1 MAELGNVL
9 EPESEGP
16 RGPDLLVEVRVPR
29 AALGEKDGYRVEI
42 PRKIAAEGGYVE
54 RVSSPHDEDDT
65 VLLHLPEGFPSGG
78 TLKLRGQGGACE
90 DGDGPPGDLLVE
102 VELTGGPLARA
113 DPTALAGRQ
122 VPVWMSVAGFIA
134 LVAAIIAWALT

>member
-16 RGPDLLVEVRVPR
+16 RGPDLYVEVEVPR
-29 AALGEKDGYRVEI
+29 AALGETDGYRVDV
-42 PRKIAAEGGYVE
+42 PRKIAAAGGYVE
-54 RVSSPHDEDDT
+54 RVSSPHDEGDQ
-65 VLLHLPEGFPSGG
+65 VLLHLPDDFPDGG
-78 TLKLRGQGGACE
+78 TLKLRGQGGPCE

-102 VELTGGPLARA
+102 VELTGGPLVRS

-134 LVAAIIAWALT
+134 LAAAVAAWALL